1 MKFLDQAKI
10 FVTGG
15 YGGSGSAGFRR
26 EKFIEYGGPDG
37 GDGGNGG
44 SVILVAEENLNTLI
58 DFRFQQ
64 HFKAERGQNGMG
76 KKKSG
81 KAGKDLI
88 LKVPVGTQIFEED
101 NNTLIE
107 DLNKAGQKII
117 IAKGGKKGL
126 GNVRFKSS
134 TNRAP
139 RKKTDGFEGENFWI
153 WLQLKVIADIGI
165 IGMPNAGKSSLLSAL
180 TKAKP
185 KIANYPFT
193 TLNPNLGVTTYDHKE
208 VTMAD
213 IPGLIEGAHEGI
225 GLGDKFLRH
234 IERCKSLIHL
244 IDITDK
250 NILENY
256 LKIRKE
262 LSKYSITLLKK
273 KEIIVF
279 NKIDIDDETGIEEK
293 IKFFKKKIKK
303 NIYKISVI
311 KKKGLINIKKLMVNS
326 VYR

>member
-10 FVTGG
+10 YVTAGK
-15 YGGSGSAGFRR
+15 GGSGSASFRR
-26 EKFIEYGGPDG
+26 EKYVEFGGPDG
-37 GDGGNGG
+37 GDGGEGG
-44 SVILVAEENLNTLI
+44 SVFLIADENLNTLV

-76 KKKSG
+76 NKKSG
-81 KAGKDLI
+81 KSGKDLV

-107 DLNKAGQKII
+107 DLKKRGQKII

-126 GNVRFKSS
+126 GNVRFKTS

-139 RKKTDGFEGENFWI
+139 RKKTDGADGEKFWI

-165 IGMPNAGKSSLLSAL
+165 VGMPNAGKSSLLSVL

-193 TLNPNLGVTTYDHKE
+193 TINPNLGVATYNNKE
-208 VTMAD
+208 ITLAD

-244 IDITDK
+244 IDITEN

-262 LSKYSITLLKK
+262 LSKYSNDLLKK
-273 KEIIVF
+273 KEIIIF
-279 NKIDIDDETGIEEK
+279 NKIDVISNYETEEK
-293 IKFFKKKIKK
+293 INNFKKKIKK
-303 NIYKISVI
+303 NVYKMSVVQNKGLSTI
-311 KKKGLINIKKLMVNS
+311 KKILINN